1 MNNTVK
7 IIIQVV
13 MALLKYILI
22 PLAENKLDGEV
33 KREIWKDIRDLANA
47 LDTGWSFISPGDDNG

>member
-7 IIIQVV
+7 IIIQIV

-22 PLAENKLDGEV
+22 PLAETKLNGEV
-33 KREIWKDIRDLANA
+33 KREIWKDIRDLANS
-47 LDTGWSFISPGDDNG
+47 LDTGWSFIDGGDNNG

>member
-7 IIIQVV
+7 IIIQIV

-22 PLAENKLDGEV
+22 PLAETKLNGEV
-33 KREIWKDIRDLANA
+33 KREIWKDIKDLANS
-47 LDTGWSFISPGDDNG
+47 LDTGWSFIDGGDTNG

>member
-7 IIIQVV
+7 IIIQIV

-22 PLAENKLDGEV
+22 PLAETKLNGEV
-33 KREIWKDIRDLANA
+33 KREIWKDIKDLANS
-47 LDTGWSFISPGDDNG
+47 LDTGWSFIDGGDNNG

>member
-1 MNNTVK
+1 MNSTVK

-22 PLAENKLDGEV
+22 PLAENKLNSEV
-33 KREIWKDIRDLANA
+33 KREIWKDIRDLANS
-47 LDTGWSFISPGDDNG
+47 LDTGWSFIDGGDDNG